1 MNLKVSDSQIIR
13 ALKDTGGMIPIA
25 AAKLGVTYQAI
36 ALRIRNKSELAER
49 YAQIRELDRC
59 KRVQRA
65 ERTIDSLLEA
75 NHFGAAELT
84 LSRLGKDRG
93 WALEKQGSANVAIRF
108 EVVHIIP
115 EAAEPEYWEEIA
127 ETPAPALPQYGTA
140 TLHESDPGRR
150 VRTRRLAST
159 RVVGVR

>member
-1 MNLKVSDSQIIR
+1 
-13 ALKDTGGMIPIA
+13 MIPVA
-25 AAKLGVTYQAI
+25 AAKLGVTYQTI
-36 ALRIRNKSELAER
+36 ALRIRNQPELAER

-93 WALEKQGSANVAIRF
+93 WGPEKQGSSNVAISF
-108 EVVHIIP
+108 EVRHIIP
-115 EAAEPEYWEEIA
+115 EAATLEYWEHQNAINQ
-127 ETPAPALPQYGTA
+127 LTA
-140 TLHESDPGRR
+140 GESDQEPD
-150 VRTRRLAST
+150 VAK
-159 RVVGVR
+159 